1 MYAIQWTLEPG
12 GRLPPGKRR
21 VGEGSP
27 EEKGT
32 KVGPAGR
39 EKIRL
44 GWRRRKVMSAK
55 GNKQAFHKCPR
66 ATLGSRKEISPLIN
80 EKGRK

>member
-66 ATLGSRKEISPLIN
+66 ATLGSRK
-80 EKGRK
+80 K

>member
-1 MYAIQWTLEPG
+1 MAQNPRDG
-12 GRLPPGKRR
+12 SPPPPLGKCR

-27 EEKGT
+27 KEKGT
-32 KVGPAGR
+32 KVSPAGR

-55 GNKQAFHKCPR
+55 GNKQAFHKCLR
-66 ATLGSRKEISPLIN
+66 ATPGS
-80 EKGRK
+80 

>member
-1 MYAIQWTLEPG
+1 MAQNPRDG
-12 GRLPPGKRR
+12 SPPPPPGKCR

-27 EEKGT
+27 KEKGT
-32 KVGPAGR
+32 KVSPAGR

-55 GNKQAFHKCPR
+55 GNKQAFHKCLRVTP
-66 ATLGSRKEISPLIN
+66 GS
-80 EKGRK
+80 